1 MRAWVAYLACLI
13 GVLGHAS
20 SEFVAKL
27 AATPGPEFSVW
38 RFLIGGACLLLVTL
52 FWPGARDLVTP
63 LRKDGLRILLLSCL
77 GMALGQLIFHWALDF
92 ASVVQVATIVTGIPI
107 AVVVVD
113 RLVNGT
119 AMAAPKIVSGIGA
132 FIGVVL
138 LLTNGAA
145 ADVQFGGQ
153 NLTGT
158 LMALICA
165 VIGGVYIVLAKP
177 LVQAYGPVRMTAYTF
192 ALGFFFLYAV
202 VGLAWGVW
210 VNPLSLFD
218 KEPAQ
223 IAGILTIGIWNT
235 AMAMTLWLAGLSF
248 APDPQRANYLF
259 FLKPVIAAVLAVFIL
274 GDSLTW
280 MQGLAIFAICFCVA
294 LEYVWTQS
302 LKPARQAART

>member
-1 MRAWVAYLACLI
+1 MPAWVAYLACLI
-13 GVLGHAS
+13 GVFGHAS
-20 SEFVAKL
+20 SEFVAKV

-38 RFLIGGACLLLVTL
+38 RFLIGGACLVLVSF

-63 LRKDGLRILLLSCL
+63 LRQDGLRILLLSCL

-119 AMAAPKIVSGIGA
+119 PMMAPKVISGIGA

-138 LLTNGAA
+138 LLTNGATT
-145 ADVQFGGQ
+145 DLQFGGP
-153 NLTGT
+153 NLIGT

-192 ALGFFFLYAV
+192 ALGFFFLYAI
-202 VGLAWGVW
+202 VGVAWGVW
-210 VNPLSLFD
+210 VNPFSLFD
-218 KEPAQ
+218 KEPVQ

-235 AMAMTLWLAGLSF
+235 ALAMTLWLAGLSF

-259 FLKPVIAAVLAVFIL
+259 FLKPVIAAFLAVFIL
-274 GDSLTW
+274 GDALTW

-302 LKPARQAART
+302 LKTADQAS

>member
-13 GVLGHAS
+13 GVFGHAS
-20 SEFVAKL
+20 SEFVAKI

-38 RFLIGGACLLLVTL
+38 RFLIGGACLVIVSF
-52 FWPGARDLVTP
+52 FWPGARDLITP
-63 LRKDGLRILLLSCL
+63 LRQDGLRILLLSCL

-113 RLVNGT
+113 RLINGT
-119 AMAAPKIVSGIGA
+119 PMTAPKIVSGIGA
-132 FIGVVL
+132 FTGVVL
-138 LLTNGAA
+138 LLTNGATT
-145 ADVQFGGQ
+145 DVQFGGQ
-153 NLTGT
+153 NLIGT

-177 LVQAYGPVRMTAYTF
+177 LIQVYGPVRMTAYTF

-202 VGLAWGVW
+202 VGIAWGVW
-210 VNPLSLFD
+210 VNPFSLFD

-223 IAGILTIGIWNT
+223 IGGILTIGIWNT
-235 AMAMTLWLAGLSF
+235 AMAMTLWLAGMSF

-274 GDSLTW
+274 GDALTW
-280 MQGLAIFAICFCVA
+280 MQGLAIFAICSCVA

-302 LKPARQAART
+302 LKAAEQTT

>member
-1 MRAWVAYLACLI
+1 MPAWVAYLACLI
-13 GVLGHAS
+13 GVFGHAS
-20 SEFVAKL
+20 SEFVAKV

-38 RFLIGGACLLLVTL
+38 RFLIGGACLVLVSF

-63 LRKDGLRILLLSCL
+63 LRQDGLRILLLSCL

-119 AMAAPKIVSGIGA
+119 PMMAPKVVSGIGA

-138 LLTNGAA
+138 LLTNGATT
-145 ADVQFGGQ
+145 DLQFGGP
-153 NLTGT
+153 NLIGT

-192 ALGFFFLYAV
+192 ALGFFFLYAI
-202 VGLAWGVW
+202 VGVAWGVW
-210 VNPLSLFD
+210 VNPFSLFD
-218 KEPAQ
+218 KEPVQ

-235 AMAMTLWLAGLSF
+235 ALAMTLWLAGLSF

-259 FLKPVIAAVLAVFIL
+259 FLKPVIAAFLAVFIL
-274 GDSLTW
+274 GDALTW

-302 LKPARQAART
+302 LKTADQAS